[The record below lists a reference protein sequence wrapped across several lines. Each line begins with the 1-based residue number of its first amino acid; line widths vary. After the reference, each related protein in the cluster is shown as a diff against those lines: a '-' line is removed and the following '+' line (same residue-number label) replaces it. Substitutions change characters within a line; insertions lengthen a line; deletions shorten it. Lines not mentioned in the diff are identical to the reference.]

1 MGLNNSHVTSRAT
14 FLKQMNCYGFKSKF
28 SADGS
33 SAMFLHSDFQKGD
46 PASCASMS
54 RKLNRQSTVW
64 TTSISSDLVVDEG
77 CCALQPEEEEE
88 NFHPEITGNTPVD
101 TTSRKKIRKRHRS
114 SKGKIA
120 NGAPTTSE
128 EEETKI
134 APSNN
139 FEKKEKKK
147 SKIGEHTIS
156 SSTAAS
162 LTTPIQIIQSQET
175 ALSVADVAPRK
186 LLPLLERR
194 MSLFQ
199 HQSIINSSEKDDGIK
214 NNINFDEVCIRLSS
228 LKDQP
233 PPCPSII
240 KGDAIACPYYDII
253 DNNEAEDFD
262 MANALLALSN
272 NSTAQHSRW

>member
-64 TTSISSDLVVDEG
+64 TSISSDDLVVDEG
-77 CCALQPEEEEE
+77 CCALKPEEEE
-88 NFHPEITGNTPVD
+88 NFHPEISGNTAVD

-134 APSNN
+134 APTSNN

-175 ALSVADVAPRK
+175 ALSAPSK
-186 LLPLLERR
+186 LLPLLKRR

-199 HQSIINSSEKDDGIK
+199 HQSVINSSEKDDAIK

-233 PPCPSII
+233 PPCPSIK
-240 KGDAIACPYYDII
+240 KGDTIACPYYDII
-253 DNNEAEDFD
+253 DINETVDFD